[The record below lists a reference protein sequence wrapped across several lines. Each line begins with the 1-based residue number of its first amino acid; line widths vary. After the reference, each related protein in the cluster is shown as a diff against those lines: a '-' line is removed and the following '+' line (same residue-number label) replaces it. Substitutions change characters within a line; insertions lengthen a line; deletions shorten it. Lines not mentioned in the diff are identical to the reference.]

1 MKKIIMM
8 KMTLAVFG
16 LVLLCSIGA
25 SAQKTDCSTRTDA
38 EIVKAIYDKMEAK
51 HSGEV
56 IHVNVVV
63 KSDVVT
69 LQGWATTKKARNKI
83 EKIAKKTSCDKRV
96 INQLEIGGSGGCNAG
111 YKKCGGACIPDSET
125 CNICTART
133 CN

>member
-38 EIVKAIYDKMEAK
+38 EIVKAIYDKMEVK

-63 KSDVVT
+63 KGDVVT
-69 LQGWATTKKARNKI
+69 LQGWATTKKARKEI
-83 EKIAKKTSCDKRV
+83 GKIAKKTSCVKNV
-96 INQLEIGGSGGCNAG
+96 VNQLEIGAGGGCNAG
-111 YKKCGGACIPDSET
+111 YKKCGGTCIPDAET